1 METKAFKARAM
12 DFIIATIDYFPI
24 WYQATSSK
32 SFRSVAHF
40 IFILQW
46 VSLVPSFYRRGL
58 VNWPEVTCLVS
69 GRVQV

>member
-1 METKAFKARAM
+1 METKAFKARAT
-12 DFIIATIDYFPI
+12 DFIIVTADYFPP

-46 VSLVPSFYRRGL
+46 VSLVPSFYRRGTL
-58 VNWPEVTCLVS
+58 RNTEV
-69 GRVQV
+69 